1 MAPREPEPDPL
12 SADVNTLGRLLGD
25 VLREQEG
32 EAGFALVEEYRAAT
46 KQMRAAVGEDGDDFG
61 ETGQRL
67 RARTDELG
75 LDQCRLV
82 VRAFSAYFHLVNLAE
97 EHHRLRV
104 LRRRE
109 LEQGGD
115 SPRGESVR
123 QALMEAAAEGVKAES
138 VRSLLRSCLVEPVF
152 TAHPTEARRRSVL
165 FKLRRLSDIVERL
178 DDPRLTSDERSHL
191 FDRIREEVTSLW
203 LTEEV
208 RGRAPRVLDEVRN
221 GLYYF
226 EESLWELVP
235 RLYHE
240 LEEALA
246 SAYPGEAFDVPP
258 FLRFGSW
265 IGGDRDGHPH
275 VTALVTEQT
284 LRLHRETAFSLYE
297 SSLAELERELSVA
310 AEPRE
315 ISEELARSLD
325 ADASA
330 MPELAASLN
339 LHFASEPYRRK
350 GGFMQARIAAARRI
364 NAARL
369 RERRRAGA
377 AAEGDDDPVLGQA
390 QRLWGTGAPPE
401 PPRPDDDRIAYARPD
416 ALGEDLRLIGESLR
430 RHQGARLADG
440 LVADLMR
447 RVAVFGFHLARL
459 DLRQHSEVVAAAIAE
474 VLQVAGVEL
483 DFLALDLPARA
494 RVLAREI
501 ANPRPLVRPL
511 GGYSAQTAETIALFQ
526 TIARLQQELGPDAC
540 NVFIVSMTA
549 GTADVLAPLLFAK
562 EAGLFDPGPKPRSTL
577 QVVPLFETIEDLH
590 RAAGLMEELFALPVY
605 ARQLE
610 AWRGQQQI
618 MLGYSDSNKDGG
630 FVTANWELYRA
641 QRALVAA
648 CRKAGATLLLFH
660 GRGGAIG
667 RGGGPTGRAIMAQ
680 PPGALSGRLRLT
692 EQGEVAFARYAHP
705 GIAHR
710 HLEQTI
716 HAVFRATLLPSPEGG
731 HDDWAAEME
740 ALSPLALASYR
751 RLVYDDPDFVRY
763 FHEATPIDAITGL
776 RIGSRPARREQ
787 SDRIED
793 LRAIPWVFSWTQSR
807 HGLPGWY
814 GLGGAYAA
822 QVEGKGEEARR
833 RWAEMYREWP
843 FFRSLIDNA
852 QLSMGK
858 ADLAV
863 ARIYDELAEP
873 ALRARIFPRI
883 VEEWRRTRE
892 AVLTAT
898 GRSAL
903 LDISPVLRRSIRL
916 RNPYVDP
923 LNFVQVSLLA
933 RLRAAPDPAPERD
946 VLQRLLALTVNG
958 IAAGLQSTG

>member
-115 SPRGESVR
+115 SSRGESVR

-178 DDPRLTSDERSHL
+178 DDPRLTSHERSHL

-377 AAEGDDDPVLGQA
+377 AAEGDDD
-390 QRLWGTGAPPE
+390 
-401 PPRPDDDRIAYARPD
+401 RIAYARPD
-416 ALGEDLRLIGESLR
+416 ALGEDLRLIGESHR

-474 VLQVAGVEL
+474 VLQVAGVEP

-863 ARIYDELAEP
+863 ARIYDALAEP

>member
-1 MAPREPEPDPL
+1 MAPHEPEPDPL

-61 ETGQRL
+61 ETGRRL

-75 LDQCRLV
+75 FDQCRLV

-97 EHHRLRV
+97 EHQRLRV

-109 LEQGGD
+109 QQAGH

-123 QALMEAAAEGVKAES
+123 QALMEAAAAGVKAER

-165 FKLRRLSDIVERL
+165 FKLRRLSDLVERL
-178 DDPRLTSDERSHL
+178 DDPRLTSHERFHV

-235 RLYHE
+235 RLYRE
-240 LEEALA
+240 VEEALA

-297 SSLAELERELSVA
+297 GSLAELERELSVA
-310 AEPRE
+310 AEPRD

-325 ADASA
+325 ADAAA
-330 MPELAASLN
+330 MPELAASLT

-369 RERRRAGA
+369 RERRRAGT
-377 AAEGDDDPVLGQA
+377 AAEGGDDPVLGQA

-401 PPRPDDDRIAYARPD
+401 PPRPDDDRIAYAGPV

-430 RHQGARLADG
+430 QHHGARLADG
-440 LVADLMR
+440 LVADLRR
-447 RVAVFGFHLARL
+447 RVSVFGFHLARL
-459 DLRQHSEVVAAAIAE
+459 DLRQHSHVVAAAAAE
-474 VLQVAGVEL
+474 VLQVAGVEP

-501 ANPRPLVRPL
+501 ANPRPIVRPL
-511 GGYSAQTAETIALFQ
+511 GGYSAPTAETIALFQ
-526 TIARLQQELGPDAC
+526 AIARLQQELTPDAC

-562 EAGLFDPGPKPRSTL
+562 EGGLFDPGPQPRSTL

-648 CRKAGATLLLFH
+648 CRKAGVTLLLFH

-680 PPGALSGRLRLT
+680 PPGALGGRLRLT

-716 HAVFRATLLPSPEGG
+716 HAVFRATLLPFPEGA

-751 RLVYDDPDFVRY
+751 RLLYDDPDFVRY

-776 RIGSRPARREQ
+776 RIGSRPARRED

-822 QVEGKGEEARR
+822 QVEAKGEEARL

-863 ARIYDELAEP
+863 ARIYDALAEP

-883 VEEWRRTRE
+883 VEEWRRTRA

-898 GRSAL
+898 GRIAL

-923 LNFVQVSLLA
+923 LSFVQVSLLA
-933 RLRAAPDPAPERD
+933 RLRAAPDQAPERD
-946 VLQRLLALTVNG
+946 ALQRLLALTVNG

>member
-178 DDPRLTSDERSHL
+178 DDPRLTSHERSHL

-430 RHQGARLADG
+430 RHRGARLADG

-474 VLQVAGVEL
+474 VLQVAGVEP

-501 ANPRPLVRPL
+501 ANPRPIVRPL

-526 TIARLQQELGPDAC
+526 TITRLQQELGPDAC

-863 ARIYDELAEP
+863 ARIYDALAEP

>member
-1 MAPREPEPDPL
+1 MAPREDEADPL

-32 EAGFALVEEYRAAT
+32 DAGFALVEEYRAAT
-46 KQMRAAVGEDGDDFG
+46 KQMRAAIGEDGDDFG
-61 ETGQRL
+61 EDGRRL
-67 RARTDELG
+67 RARTDRLD
-75 LDQCRLV
+75 LDQCRLLI
-82 VRAFSAYFHLVNLAE
+82 RAFTAYFHLVNLAE

-104 LRRRE
+104 LRQRE
-109 LEQGGD
+109 REAGG
-115 SPRGESVR
+115 SAPRGESVQ
-123 QALMEAAAEGVKAES
+123 QALAEAAQAGVDAER
-138 VRSLLRSCLVEPVF
+138 VRTLLRSCLVEPVF

-165 FKLRRLSDIVERL
+165 FKLRRLSEVVEQL
-178 DDPRLTSDERSHL
+178 DDARRTPRERSVL
-191 FDRIREEVTSLW
+191 FDRVREEVTSLW

-208 RGRAPRVLDEVRN
+208 RGRAPAVLDEVRN

-235 RLYHE
+235 RLYRE
-240 LEEALA
+240 VEQALA
-246 SAYPGEAFDVPP
+246 AAYPGERFEVPP

-275 VTALVTEQT
+275 VTAQITEQT
-284 LRLHRETAFSLYE
+284 LRLHRETAFALYE
-297 SSLAELERELSVA
+297 RELAEMERELSVSG
-310 AEPRE
+310 EVHD
-315 ISEELARSLD
+315 ISQALARSLAFD
-325 ADASA
+325 AAE
-330 MPELAASLN
+330 MPELELSLAG
-339 LHFASEPYRRK
+339 HFATEPYRRK

-369 RERRRAGA
+369 RERRRGGSAP
-377 AAEGDDDPVLGQA
+377 ESEEDPVLGQA

-401 PPRPDDDRIAYARPD
+401 PPRPEDDRIAYAGP
-416 ALGEDLRLIGESLR
+416 EDLKRDLLLIADSL
-430 RHQGARLADG
+430 GAHRGDRLASG
-440 LVADLMR
+440 LVADLVR
-447 RVAVFGFHLARL
+447 RVEVFGFHLARL
-459 DLRQHSEVVAAAIAE
+459 DLRQHSQVLASAAAE
-474 VLQVAGVEL
+474 VLKVAAVES

-494 RVLAREI
+494 SVLAREI

-511 GGYSAQTAETIALFQ
+511 GGYSAETAETIALFQ
-526 TIARLQQELGPDAC
+526 TTARLQQELGAAAC

-562 EAGLFDPGPKPRSTL
+562 EAGLFDPGSPPRSSL
-577 QVVPLFETIEDLH
+577 QVVPLFETIDDLH
-590 RAAGLMEELFALPVY
+590 RSAGLMRELFALPVY

-648 CRKAGATLLLFH
+648 CRDAGVTLLLFH

-680 PPGALSGRLRLT
+680 PPGALNGRLRLT

-716 HAVFRATLLPSPEGG
+716 HAVVRASLMPPPEGS
-731 HDDWAAEME
+731 HDHWAAEME
-740 ALSPLALASYR
+740 ALSPRAFEVYR

-763 FHEATPIDAITGL
+763 FHQATPIDAITGL
-776 RIGSRPARREQ
+776 RIGSRPARRDE

-822 QVEGKGEEARR
+822 QVQAKGEEARR
-833 RWAEMYREWP
+833 RWAQMYREWP

-863 ARIYDELAEP
+863 ARVYDDLAEP
-873 ALRARIFPRI
+873 SLRARFFPL
-883 VEEWRRTRE
+883 VADEWRRTRE

-898 GRSAL
+898 GRSSL
-903 LDISPVLRRSIRL
+903 LDISPVLRRSILL

-923 LNFVQVSLLA
+923 LSFVQVSLLA
-933 RLRAAPDPAPERD
+933 RRRAQPEPAPDRD
-946 VLQRLLALTVNG
+946 VVPGLLALTVNG